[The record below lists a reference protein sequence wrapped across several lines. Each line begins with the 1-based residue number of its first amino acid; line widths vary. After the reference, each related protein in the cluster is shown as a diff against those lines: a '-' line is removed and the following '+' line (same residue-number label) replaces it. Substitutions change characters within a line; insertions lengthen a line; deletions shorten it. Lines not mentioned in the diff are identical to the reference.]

1 MIDESP
7 PDDTPVDDDE
17 PTPRRR
23 ATRPARP
30 PFAIGPSTV
39 SAGRKLETE
48 LPVARMITGSPLS
61 IPVKVLHGAR
71 PGPTVWLNA
80 AIHGDELNGVEIIRR
95 VLALLD
101 PRRLSGTLVAVP
113 VVNVPGFMNGSRYL
127 PDRRDL
133 NRSFPGSHRGSL
145 ASRIAKLF
153 TDEIVA
159 RCEVGIDLHTGS
171 DHRTN
176 LPQVRA
182 DLDDEATAD
191 LARAFAPPVLM
202 HASTRDGSL
211 RQVAADLGV
220 SVLLY
225 EAGEAWRFDE
235 RSIRTGVSGIVRVL
249 DQLDMVP
256 DDIRDHLRRDEA
268 RADGR
273 GPIESRR
280 SRWVRARRTGL
291 AQLQVE
297 LGDHVE
303 RGEMLGRIHDTFG
316 HRLSRIMAPT
326 SGTVVGLNLDPVVN
340 QGDAVAHIAEHANVD
355 DDAGSDSGADSDSDW
370 LDDDPDRAD
379 ADDPS
384 AGDPEDG
391 GR

>member
-1 MIDESP
+1 MIDDQRPLVAGPGTADGDGAE
-7 PDDTPVDDDE
+7 
-17 PTPRRR
+17 RR
-23 ATRPARP
+23 
-30 PFAIGPSTV
+30 PFAIGAASVAP
-39 SAGRKLETE
+39 GKRLETE
-48 LPVARMITGSPLS
+48 LPVARLITGSPLS
-61 IPVKVLHGAR
+61 MPVQVLHGSS

-101 PRRLSGTLVAVP
+101 PRRLAGTVLAVP
-113 VVNVPGFMNGSRYL
+113 VVNIPGFMNGDRYL

-182 DLDDEATAD
+182 DLDDPTTAD
-191 LARAFAPPVLM
+191 LAEAFGPPVLM

-211 RQVAADLGV
+211 RQVGAEAGV

-225 EAGEAWRFDE
+225 EGGEAWRFDE
-235 RSIRTGVSGIVRVL
+235 HSIRTGVTGIMRVL
-249 DQLDMVP
+249 AKLDMVP
-256 DDIRDHLRRDEA
+256 DDIRDHLGADEA
-268 RADGR
+268 GAGDGEA
-273 GPIESRR
+273 PIVSRR

-291 AQLQVE
+291 AQLQVS
-297 LGDHVE
+297 LGDRVD
-303 RGEMLGRIHDTFG
+303 RGEVLGRIHDTFG

-326 SGTVVGLNLDPVVN
+326 TGLVVGLNLDPMVN
-340 QGDAVAHIAEHANVD
+340 QGDAVVHIAEPTGGGPDAGP
-355 DDAGSDSGADSDSDW
+355 DDAPEADQTT
-370 LDDDPDRAD
+370 
-379 ADDPS
+379 
-384 AGDPEDG
+384 GDGP
-391 GR
+391 

>member
-1 MIDESP
+1 MADRSR
-7 PDDTPVDDDE
+7 
-17 PTPRRR
+17 PRRR
-23 ATRPARP
+23 SPRQARP
-30 PFAIGPSTV
+30 PFAIGSATV
-39 SAGRKLETE
+39 SPGRKLEIE

-61 IPVKVLHGAR
+61 IPVRVLHGVR
-71 PGPTVWLNA
+71 DGPTVWIGA

-95 VLALLD
+95 VLGLLD
-101 PRRLSGTLVAVP
+101 ARRLAGTLVAVP
-113 VVNVPGFMNGSRYL
+113 VINVPGFMNGSRYL

-145 ASRIAKLF
+145 ASRIARLF
-153 TDEIVA
+153 TDEVVT

-176 LPQVRA
+176 LPQIRA
-182 DLDDEATAD
+182 DLDDPTTAE

-202 HASTRDGSL
+202 HSSLRDGSL

-235 RSIRTGVSGIVRVL
+235 PSIRTGVSGIIRVL
-249 DQLDMVP
+249 AQLDMVP
-256 DDIRDHLRRDEA
+256 EDIRQHLRRDDA
-268 RADGR
+268 RASELA
-273 GPIESRR
+273 GPLVARR

-297 LGDHVE
+297 LGERVE
-303 RGEMLGRIHDTFG
+303 QGEMMGRIHDTFG
-316 HRLSRIMAPT
+316 HRLSRIMAST

-340 QGDAVAHIAEHANVD
+340 QGDAVVHIAETDEPGRAGGDGVED
-355 DDAGSDSGADSDSDW
+355 RDAVHGT
-370 LDDDPDRAD
+370 
-379 ADDPS
+379 
-384 AGDPEDG
+384 EDG
-391 GR
+391 GGER